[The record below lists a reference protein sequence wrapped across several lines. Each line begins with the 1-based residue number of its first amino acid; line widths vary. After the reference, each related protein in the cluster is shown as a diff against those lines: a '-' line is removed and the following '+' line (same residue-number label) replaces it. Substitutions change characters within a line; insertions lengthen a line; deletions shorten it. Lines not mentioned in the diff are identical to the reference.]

1 VQTTESKAPP
11 KVLGLIGATALVVG
25 NMVGSG
31 AFLLPAALAPYGA
44 ASILGWGISAAG
56 AILLALVFARLSAR
70 HPRTGG
76 PYAYA
81 HLAFGDTVGF
91 FVAWCYWVAIWCAN
105 AAIAV
110 AFAGAVTILLPD
122 LVDTPLRAAI
132 CALCALWLCT
142 YFNLRG
148 LRTAGG
154 VQTVTTVLKILP
166 LLVMALIGLFFVDK
180 ANYTPFSPGGQDLA
194 NVAVITTALALWS
207 LLGLECATVPAE
219 SVRDAERTVPRAT
232 LLGTLIA
239 TVITVLACM
248 VVLGMAPMGLLRNSP
263 APFADA
269 ANLHW
274 GRPVAMVMA
283 ATMAIST
290 FGALNG
296 WVLMQGQ
303 IAFAAARDGL
313 FPPLF
318 AATDARGT
326 PRWGIYAGSILA
338 TLLVIANFGGSL
350 VQLFT
355 WSILLSTAATLV
367 PYIATAAA
375 GIALSLKQGLKGA
388 SLAHGAMAAMA
399 LVYSLWALY
408 GTGREAMIWGAGL
421 LLAGVP
427 MYVYLLISRRLRK

>member
-1 VQTTESKAPP
+1 
-11 KVLGLIGATALVVG
+11 
-25 NMVGSG
+25 
-31 AFLLPAALAPYGA
+31 
-44 ASILGWGISAAG
+44 
-56 AILLALVFARLSAR
+56 
-70 HPRTGG
+70 
-76 PYAYA
+76 
-81 HLAFGDTVGF
+81 
-91 FVAWCYWVAIWCAN
+91 
-105 AAIAV
+105 
-110 AFAGAVTILLPD
+110 
-122 LVDTPLRAAI
+122 
-132 CALCALWLCT
+132 LWLCT

-148 LRTAGG
+148 LRTAGS
-154 VQTVTTVLKILP
+154 VQTVTSILKALP

-194 NVAVITTALALWS
+194 NVAVVTTALALWS

-232 LLGTLIA
+232 LLGTFIA

-248 VVLGMAPMGLLRNSP
+248 VVLGMAPMNLLRNSP

-274 GRPVAMVMA
+274 GHPVAMVMA
-283 ATMAIST
+283 AAMAIST

-313 FPPLF
+313 FPPIF
-318 AATDARGT
+318 AATDAHGT

-375 GIALSLKQGLKGA
+375 GIVLSFKQGFGR
-388 SLAHGAMAAMA
+388 SSVVHGAMAAMA

-408 GTGREAMIWGAGL
+408 GTGKEALVWGGGL

-427 MYVYLLISRRLRK
+427 IYAWLLVSRLRK

>member
-1 VQTTESKAPP
+1 METTENTAPP

-31 AFLLPAALAPYGA
+31 AFLLPASLAPYGA
-44 ASILGWGISAAG
+44 ASLLGWGISAAG
-56 AILLALVFARLSAR
+56 ALLLALVFARLSAQ

-110 AFAGAVTILLPD
+110 AFAGALTILLPG
-122 LVDTPLRAAI
+122 VIASPLSAAI
-132 CALCALWLCT
+132 CALAALWLCT

-154 VQTVTTVLKILP
+154 VQTLTTALKILP
-166 LLVMALIGLFFVDK
+166 LLAMALVGLFFVDK

-194 NVAVITTALALWS
+194 NVAVVTTALALWS

-232 LLGTLIA
+232 MLGTVIA

-248 VVLGMAPMGLLRNSP
+248 VVLGMAPMALLRNSP

-269 ANLHW
+269 AMLHW
-274 GRPVAMVMA
+274 GRPVAYVMA
-283 ATMAIST
+283 ATMAVST

-313 FPPLF
+313 FPRIF

-375 GIALSLKQGLKGA
+375 GVVLSVKQGA
-388 SLAHGAMAAMA
+388 SSKSIVHGAMAAMA

-408 GTGREAMIWGAGL
+408 GTGKEAMIWGASL
-421 LLAGVP
+421 LIAGVP
-427 MYVYLLISRRLRK
+427 MYAALLISRRLKK